1 MSSIPLEY
9 RNIVKR
15 MLLRANGTPV
25 RISSKDVALEVCK
38 ATGCP
43 RDPSLMMSAHDLLI
57 NALQN
62 PPEGVQVQEAEG
74 YHLTVLVR
82 RVHQ

>member
-15 MLLRANGTPV
+15 MLQRANGTPV
-25 RISSKDVALEVCK
+25 RISSKDVALEVCRM
-38 ATGCP
+38 TGCQ
-43 RDPSLMMSAHDLLI
+43 RDLSLMKYAHDLLMI
-57 NALQN
+57 ELRN
-62 PPEGVQVQEAEG
+62 PPEDIQIQESEG
-74 YHLTVLVR
+74 YHFTVLVR